1 MHGAD
6 AACAAHLQD
15 PKKFAR
21 VRELLHLQQEIA
33 AARKVS
39 DAHPMSMLLLSE
51 NKRQAAFINRYNIRT
66 PFAGF

>member
-1 MHGAD
+1 MDAD
-6 AACAAHLQD
+6 AACAPHLQD

-39 DAHPMSMLLLSE
+39 LMHTLWACSCYLEIVDKLP
-51 NKRQAAFINRYNIRT
+51 T
-66 PFAGF
+66 

>member
-1 MHGAD
+1 MD
-6 AACAAHLQD
+6 ANTACAALLQD

-39 DAHPMSMLLLSE
+39 DACPMGMLLLS
-51 NKRQAAFINRYNIRT
+51 
-66 PFAGF
+66 GHH